1 MYEIMMFGREVFT
14 YSDSEGLVFAPKPL
28 IPEYLIGDDLEIRTK
43 LLGTTAVT
51 YKLPSRK
58 DYIPGQYS
66 VTGISLDGSLHAG
79 SYISGEEAEAIRSG
93 LVKSIVITLG

>member
-1 MYEIMMFGREVFT
+1 MMFGKSIFT

-28 IPEYLIGDDLEIRTK
+28 IPAYLVGEDLVIQTK
-43 LLGTTAVT
+43 LLGTTEVT
-51 YKLPSRK
+51 YKLPLVK

-66 VTGISLDGSLHAG
+66 VTGISTDGSLHAG

-93 LVKSIVITLG
+93 LVRSIEITLG